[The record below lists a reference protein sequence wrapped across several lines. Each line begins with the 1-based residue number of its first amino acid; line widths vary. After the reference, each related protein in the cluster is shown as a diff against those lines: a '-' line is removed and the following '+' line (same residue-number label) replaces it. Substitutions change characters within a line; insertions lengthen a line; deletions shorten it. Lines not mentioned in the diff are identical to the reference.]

1 MKSFREY
8 VSEDAAK
15 EFTHQVVHIKTGN
28 VIGKYNSLKAA
39 HRAADKKDSAYGA
52 VAHRVVPL
60 SIKEDGMGAGAV
72 SAGPTNTTG
81 GGQVAGMGQPPG
93 SKSGE
98 PGVSRKKKAYN
109 PVMMGMGSRKTP
121 KV

>member
-1 MKSFREY
+1 MKSFK
-8 VSEDAAK
+8 S
-15 EFTHQVVHIKTGN
+15 FIN
-28 VIGKYNSLKAA
+28 
-39 HRAADKKDSAYGA
+39 
-52 VAHRVVPL
+52 
-60 SIKEDGMGAGAV
+60 EDGMGGGAIA

-98 PGVSRKKKAYN
+98 PGVHLKKKKAHN
-109 PVMMGMGSRKTP
+109 PIMMGMGSRKPP